1 MELNSVGCK
10 QESKDLIGKTLG
22 LLFVRKG
29 CVCVCVCV
37 SHGFLLKCLPD
48 LFVVAVNRTELLG
61 SSGNVYGLSR
71 LCDD

>member
-1 MELNSVGCK
+1 MCV
-10 QESKDLIGKTLG
+10 
-22 LLFVRKG
+22 

-48 LFVVAVNRTELLG
+48 LFVVAVDRSELLG
-61 SSGNVYGLSR
+61 SSGTVYGLSR